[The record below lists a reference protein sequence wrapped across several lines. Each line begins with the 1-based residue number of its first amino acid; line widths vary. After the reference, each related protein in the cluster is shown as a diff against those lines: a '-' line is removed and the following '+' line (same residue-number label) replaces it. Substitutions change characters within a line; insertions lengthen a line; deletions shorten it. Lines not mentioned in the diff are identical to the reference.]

1 MNTLNNKNNVSS
13 ARTSD
18 KKMISKSI
26 SSRANEKN
34 SIEINKTK
42 QNLNTL

>member
-18 KKMISKSI
+18 KKAITKSI

-34 SIEINKTK
+34 SIEINKSK